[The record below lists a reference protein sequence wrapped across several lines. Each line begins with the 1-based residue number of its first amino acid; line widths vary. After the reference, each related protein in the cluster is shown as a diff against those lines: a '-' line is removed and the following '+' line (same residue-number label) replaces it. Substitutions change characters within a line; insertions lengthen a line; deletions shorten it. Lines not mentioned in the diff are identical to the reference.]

1 MAGLISCSRRHPEDL
16 MKIRTALPAAV
27 VILVFGAAPSLAS
40 APRSDTVH
48 PHTPNSCVERNQ
60 GDWNAC
66 NVGNSGRGDLPYKPV
81 METPN
86 VCIERNQGD
95 WNACNVGN
103 SGRGDLP
110 YLPPSR

>member
-1 MAGLISCSRRHPEDL
+1 
-16 MKIRTALPAAV
+16 MKIRTALPVIAV
-27 VILVFGAAPSLAS
+27 VLVFGAAPSLAS
-40 APRSDTVH
+40 APRSDTVQ
-48 PHTPNSCVERNQ
+48 PDTPNSCIEANQ

-81 METPN
+81 TTPN
-86 VCIERNQGD
+86 ECIERNQGD

-110 YLPPSR
+110 YKLPSK

>member
-1 MAGLISCSRRHPEDL
+1 
-16 MKIRTALPAAV
+16 MKVRTVLPAVAAV
-27 VILVFGAAPSLAS
+27 LAFGATPSLAS
-40 APRSDTVH
+40 APQSQTLRSD
-48 PHTPNSCVERNQ
+48 TPNSCIALNQ

-66 NVGNSGRGDLPYKPV
+66 NVGNSGRGDLPYASITD
-81 METPN
+81 TPN
-86 VCIERNQGD
+86 ACIERNQGD

>member
-1 MAGLISCSRRHPEDL
+1 MAGLISFTRGRPEDL
-16 MKIRTALPAAV
+16 MKIRTALPAV
-27 VILVFGAAPSLAS
+27 VVLVFGAAPALAS

-48 PHTPNSCVERNQ
+48 PNTPNTCIERNQ

-81 METPN
+81 MQTPN
-86 VCIERNQGD
+86 ACIARNQGD
-95 WNACNVGN
+95 WNACNAGN

-110 YLPPSR
+110 YLLPSR

>member
-1 MAGLISCSRRHPEDL
+1 
-16 MKIRTALPAAV
+16 MKIRAALPAVAV
-27 VILVFGAAPSLAS
+27 VLLFGAAPSLAS
-40 APRSDTVH
+40 APRSDPVH
-48 PHTPNSCVERNQ
+48 ADTPDSCIALNQ

-66 NVGNSGRGDLPYKPV
+66 NVGNSGRGDLPYKSITD
-81 METPN
+81 TPN
-86 VCIERNQGD
+86 ACIERNQGD

>member
-1 MAGLISCSRRHPEDL
+1 
-16 MKIRTALPAAV
+16 MKVRTVLPAVAAV
-27 VILVFGAAPSLAS
+27 LAFGATPSLAS
-40 APRSDTVH
+40 APQSQPLRSD
-48 PHTPNSCVERNQ
+48 TPNSCIALNQ

-81 METPN
+81 ASTPRTPN
-86 VCIERNQGD
+86 ECIKINHGD

-110 YLPPSR
+110 YKPPSR